1 MTSPLIQTETLPVE
15 GMTCASCVARV
26 EKTLKQTPGVESA
39 SVNLA
44 TEKVTVSYNPEQTG
58 LPDLARA
65 VENAGYALVLPKPA
79 TTGKSEP
86 AEESHQEKNYH
97 AIKRELILSAALSI
111 PIMIVSMISMTDW
124 FMRWSPFGM
133 DEINKLLF
141 LATTIVMVA
150 AGKRFFTVAWR
161 LARHFS
167 ADMNTLVAV
176 GTGAAYLYSTIAV
189 LFPSWLQVDDP
200 SAHIYFDTSATIIT
214 LILLGRMLEARAK
227 ARTADAIKALI
238 GLQPRT
244 ARVRRNGIEMDI
256 DRENVV
262 VGDTVIVRPGESI
275 PVDGVITEGR
285 TSIDESMLTGE
296 SMPVDRTVGEKAF
309 GGTINGSGSIE
320 LRAAAVGTDTVIAHV
335 IRLVEEAQ
343 GSKAP
348 IQNLVDKIASVFVPI
363 VMGISLVT
371 FAAWLLVGDVTLS
384 AALMNSIAVLIIA
397 CPCALGLATP
407 TAIMVGT
414 GLGAKHGILIK
425 NAESLERIRQV
436 NTIVLD
442 KTGTLTLGKPIVAGV
457 VVINGTSKDELLRLT
472 ASVEAKSE
480 HPLGLA
486 VVEEARKSG
495 TPLATVREFVS
506 ASGLG
511 VSGLVGD
518 IRVAAGNLS
527 FMKEQSINGAEANSA
542 VREMLTDG
550 MTPLWIGLNGTLAGV
565 IGVADEVK
573 PTSAEAVR
581 RIKELGLKVVM
592 LTGDRLETAHSVAK
606 GLGIDEVI
614 AGVRPDQ
621 KADVIRDLRKNG
633 GIVAMVGDGVNDAP
647 ALAHAD
653 VSIAMGSGTDVAME
667 ASDITLMNGDPRNIV
682 LAIHL
687 SKKTLTTIK
696 QNLFWAFVYN
706 VIGIPLAAF
715 GLLNPM
721 IAAGAMAMSSVSVV
735 TNSLRLYRTRIQ
747 FHRETQRKR

>member
-1 MTSPLIQTETLPVE
+1 MSSPVIQTQTLDVE

-26 EKTLKQTPGVESA
+26 EKTLKQAPGVESA

-44 TEKVTVSYNPEQTG
+44 TEKVTVTYNSEKTD
-58 LPDLARA
+58 LPNLARV
-65 VENAGYALVLPKPA
+65 VEDAGYSLVLPKQPG
-79 TTGKSEP
+79 TDIRRTG
-86 AEESHQEKNYH
+86 EESHQQKNYC
-97 AIKRELILSAALSI
+97 AIKRELVFSAALTA
-111 PIMIVSMISMTDW
+111 PIIAISMVSMTDW
-124 FMRWSPFGM
+124 FMQWSPLGM
-133 DEINKLLF
+133 DEVNKLLF

-150 AGKRFFTVAWR
+150 GGKRFFTVAWR
-161 LARHFS
+161 LTKHFS

-176 GTGAAYLYSTIAV
+176 GTGAAYLYSTVAV
-189 LFPSWLQVDDP
+189 LFPAWLQISDP
-200 SAHIYFDTSATIIT
+200 SSHIYFDTSATIIT

-227 ARTADAIKALI
+227 AKTADAIKALI

-256 DRENVV
+256 DRERVA
-262 VGDTVIVRPGESI
+262 VGDTVIIRPGESI

-320 LRAAAVGTDTVIAHV
+320 LRAGAVGTDTVIAHV

-363 VMGISLVT
+363 VMGIALVT
-371 FAAWLLVGDVTLS
+371 FSAWMFVGDVTLS
-384 AALMNSIAVLIIA
+384 VALMNSIAVLIIA

-414 GLGAKHGILIK
+414 GLGAKHGVLIR
-425 NAESLERIRQV
+425 NAESLERIRQI

-442 KTGTLTLGKPIVAGV
+442 KTGTLTLGKPIVAAV
-457 VVINGTSKDELLRLT
+457 VAFNASAKDDLLRLA
-472 ASVEAKSE
+472 ASVETRSE
-480 HPLGLA
+480 HPLGRA

-495 TPLATVREFVS
+495 IALAPVSEFLS
-506 ASGLG
+506 APGLG
-511 VSGLVGD
+511 VSGLVDG
-518 IRVAAGNLS
+518 IRVAAGNIS
-527 FMKEQSINGAEANSA
+527 YMKEQSIGGEETNSA
-542 VREMLTDG
+542 GRAILTDG
-550 MTPLWIGLNGTLAGV
+550 MTPLWIGLNGELAGV

-573 PTSAEAVR
+573 PTSNEAVR
-581 RIKELGLKVVM
+581 MLKGLGLKVIM
-592 LTGDRLETAHSVAK
+592 LTGDRSETAQSVAR

-621 KADVIRDLRKNG
+621 KADVIRDLRQQG
-633 GIVAMVGDGVNDAP
+633 RVVAMVGDGVNDAP

-667 ASDITLMNGDPRNIV
+667 ASDITLMNSDPRNIV

-687 SKKTLTTIK
+687 SKKTLTTIR
-696 QNLFWAFVYN
+696 QNLFWAFIYN
-706 VIGIPLAAF
+706 IIGIPLASF

-721 IAAGAMAMSSVSVV
+721 LAAGAMAMSSVSVV
-735 TNSLRLYRTRIQ
+735 TNSLRLYRTRISD
-747 FHRETQRKR
+747 